1 MIASQNPGFLRAAW
15 GIAALAAFLL
25 PSAALGDSI
34 TLTWTA
40 PGDDGNSGR
49 ASAYELRY
57 SDQPITG
64 QDTTSWWNAATSAG
78 SVPAPQSAG
87 GRESFTVTGLQTG
100 GVYYFAIRTM
110 DEVPNTSGYSNLA
123 VRQAGS
129 GGALATPAGFTAQA
143 VPGAVLLSWEEPSS
157 GTGDGYHIYRR
168 TGTSGSDS
176 LLHTAAVGQTSWADN
191 SVAANVTYEY
201 RLATY
206 KDALEGT
213 PAVVSI
219 TTPPGGTLAST
230 TTEVHGYPNPARGKV
245 TLRFRGGTKDG
256 APGHVR
262 LVIYDLT
269 GRKIC
274 KLIDSVLPAS
284 DQSIEWACRSDKG
297 NAIAPGIY
305 NAILDSPLGRSV
317 TRLAIIP

>member
-1 MIASQNPGFLRAAW
+1 MTANQIAGFVRT
-15 GIAALAAFLL
+15 GCRIAAMGALLL

-40 PGDDGNSGR
+40 PGDDGNVGR
-49 ASAYELRY
+49 ATAYEIRY
-57 SDQPITG
+57 SDLPISG
-64 QDTTSWWNAATSAG
+64 QDTTSWWNAATSVG
-78 SVPAPQSAG
+78 SVPAPQAAG

-100 GVYYFAIRTM
+100 GVYYFAIRTT
-110 DEVPNTSGYSNLA
+110 DEVPNTSGYSNVA

-143 VPGAVLLSWEEPSS
+143 VPNAVLLSWEEPPS

-168 TGTSGSDS
+168 TGTAGADS
-176 LLHTAAVGQTSWADN
+176 LLHTAAVGVTSWADN
-191 SVAANVTYEY
+191 SVAPGVTYEY

-219 TTPPGGTLAST
+219 TTPSGTFAAT
-230 TTEVHGYPNPARGKV
+230 TPEVHGYPNPARGKV
-245 TLRFRGGTKDG
+245 TLKFRGGTKDG

-274 KLIDSVLPAS
+274 KLIDSVMPAS
-284 DQSIEWACRSDKG
+284 DQTVEWACRSDKG

-317 TRLAIIP
+317 TRLAILP

>member
-1 MIASQNPGFLRAAW
+1 MTASQSAAFVRRAW
-15 GIAALAAFLL
+15 GIAVLAAVFL

-40 PGDDGNSGR
+40 PGDDGNVGR
-49 ASAYELRY
+49 AAAYEIRY
-57 SDQPITG
+57 SDQPISG
-64 QDTTSWWNAATSAG
+64 QDTTSWWNGAASAG
-78 SVPAPQSAG
+78 VVPAPQTAG
-87 GRESFTVTGLQTG
+87 ARESFTVNGLQTG

-110 DEVPNTSGYSNLA
+110 DEVPNTSGYSNVS
-123 VRQAGS
+123 VRQAGP
-129 GGALATPAGFTAQA
+129 GGSLATPGGFTAQV
-143 VPGAVLLSWEEPSS
+143 VPGAVLLSWDEPPS

-168 TGTSGSDS
+168 TGSTGPDL
-176 LLHTAAVGQTSWADN
+176 LLHTAAVGQSSWADT
-191 SVAANVTYEY
+191 SAAAG
-201 RLATY
+201 ATY
-206 KDALEGT
+206 QYRIATYQGALEGT

-219 TTPPGGTLAST
+219 TVPSGTVAVTTP
-230 TTEVHGYPNPARGKV
+230 EVHGYPNPARGKV
-245 TLRFRGGTKDG
+245 TLKFRGGTKDG

-274 KLIDSVLPAS
+274 KLIDTVLPAS
-284 DQSIEWACRSDKG
+284 DQTIEWACRSDKG

-317 TRLAIIP
+317 TRLAILP

>member
-1 MIASQNPGFLRAAW
+1 MIASQNAGFFRRAW
-15 GIAALAAFLL
+15 GIAVLTALLF

-40 PGDDGNSGR
+40 PGDDGNTGR
-49 ASAYELRY
+49 AAAYEIRY
-57 SDQPITG
+57 SDLPISG
-64 QDTTSWWNAATSAG
+64 QDTTSWWNAATSVG

-87 GRESFTVTGLQTG
+87 ARESFTVNGLQTG

-110 DEVPNTSGYSNLA
+110 DEVPNTSGYSNVA

-143 VPGAVLLSWEEPSS
+143 VPNAVLLSWEEPSS
-157 GTGDGYHIYRR
+157 GTGDGYHVYRR
-168 TGTSGSDS
+168 TGATGADS
-176 LLHTAAVGQTSWADN
+176 LLHTAAVGVTSWADN
-191 SVAANVTYEY
+191 SVTPGATYEY

-206 KDALEGT
+206 KDALEGI

-219 TTPPGGTLAST
+219 TVPSGAIAST
-230 TTEVHGYPNPARGKV
+230 TSEVHGYPNPARGKV
-245 TLRFRGGTKDG
+245 TLKFRGGTKDG
-256 APGHVR
+256 TPGHVR

-284 DQSIEWACRSDKG
+284 DQTIEWACRSDKG

-317 TRLAIIP
+317 TRLAILP